1 MKLIPQG
8 LTQKIGRQL
17 LIIRKNSPRSLFMI
31 GMAGTVT
38 STVLACR
45 ATMKLEETL
54 DDFKDD
60 VDSIKNI
67 ANTVPAK
74 LYDRNQYNKDLA
86 RVYVQG
92 TYKLAKLYA
101 PALLI
106 GGASLSALTGSHVT
120 LTRRNTSLTAAYSAL
135 QMSYDAY
142 RERVREELDG
152 KKELDIYH
160 AIYKEDETID
170 GKIKALRKADPN
182 RWSPYAKFF
191 DEYNANWKKNPEFNR
206 IFIQA
211 QQNYVNHLLQARGH
225 VFLNEVYDG
234 LGFDHT
240 QAGAVVGWVIGQDG
254 DNYIDFGMFEDV
266 NSKFV
271 NGWERS
277 IILDFNVDGVI
288 YDKI

>member
-8 LTQKIGRQL
+8 LTQKVGRQL
-17 LIIRKNSPRSLFMI
+17 LIIRKNSPRSLFVV
-31 GMAGTVT
+31 GMVGTVT

-45 ATMKLEETL
+45 ATMKLDETL
-54 DDFKDD
+54 DDFKNDI
-60 VDSIKNI
+60 DSVKDKAANI
-67 ANTVPAK
+67 PAK
-74 LYDRNQYNKDLA
+74 FYDRNQYNKDLA
-86 RVYVQG
+86 RVYMQG
-92 TYKLAKLYA
+92 TYKLTKLYA

-142 RERVREELDG
+142 RERVRQELNGD
-152 KKELDIYH
+152 KELDIYH
-160 AIYKEDETID
+160 AIYKEDETVD
-170 GKIKALRKADPN
+170 GKIKELRKADPN

-191 DEYNANWKKNPEFNR
+191 DEYNQNWQKSPEFNR

-225 VFLNEVYDG
+225 VFLNEVYDQ

-240 QAGAVVGWVIGQDG
+240 QAGAVVGWVIGQGG
-254 DNYIDFGMFEDV
+254 DNYIDFGMFENV
-266 NSKFV
+266 SSKFV